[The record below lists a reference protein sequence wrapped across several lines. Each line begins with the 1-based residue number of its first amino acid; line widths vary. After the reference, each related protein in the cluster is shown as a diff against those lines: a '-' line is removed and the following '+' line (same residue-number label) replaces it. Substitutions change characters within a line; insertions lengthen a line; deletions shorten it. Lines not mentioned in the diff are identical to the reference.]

1 MADAAAPAGDLVI
14 RPATDADFDALVE
27 LDWSSAVHH
36 VDLDPAFYRLP
47 DRDAIAAFLR
57 RRIADP
63 DREILVAVVAG
74 DVVGMVDVTLA
85 GEPDPGSIIRPVRT
99 ADLGISVLDGWRR
112 RGIGRAL
119 MAAAEQSARRRGARQ
134 LVLDMSSANADAL
147 AFYRSLGYATHE
159 LVLRKPIGP

>member
-1 MADAAAPAGDLVI
+1 MAAAAAPAGDVII
-14 RPATDADFDALVE
+14 RPATDGDFDALVE

-36 VDLDPAFYRLP
+36 VGLDPEFYRLP
-47 DRDAIAAFLR
+47 DRDALAAFLR

-74 DVVGMVDVTLA
+74 DVVGMVDVTIA
-85 GEPDPGSIIRPVRT
+85 AEPDPGSIIRPVRT

-119 MAAAEQSARRRGARQ
+119 MAAAEQSARRRGAHQ
-134 LVLDMSSANADAL
+134 VVLDMSSANSGAL
-147 AFYRSLGYATHE
+147 AFYQSLGYGTHE